1 MTNLEEIRRGD
12 DARQILES
20 PLFKEAVGM
29 VRDGLMSAMQQ
40 SALGDEKTHNRLVIG
55 LQLLAQIE
63 KQLQDVM
70 LTGKMASMQ
79 VNDSVVSKVKQF
91 IR

>member
-20 PLFKEAVGM
+20 PLFKEAVGR
-29 VRDGLMSAMQQ
+29 VRDGLMIAMQQ